1 MGYWLGGTIIVLA
14 IGLGIVGQ
22 RYYESDQTDNQQAL
36 TITDLNQQIRGMRGD
51 IATTASLKAQLAAA
65 QRDADS
71 ARANVKS
78 LEDQV
83 RGDAESLSSQLAGR
97 DQTIDQ
103 QRAEL
108 QQQQSQIQQLAQAD
122 SQTTAQ
128 LNQLRAQNGAANYPQ
143 QSVSPIVQPMYSVP
157 IYATHNVVEAESL
170 EANTFAQV
178 QAASNR
184 VNQLTLTLRSQFE
197 ASPQYLQAK
206 SDLNAA
212 KSTYDATL
220 AVVIGDLATDP
231 NYKSAVDAKATAQK
245 AVDDA
250 REHGADTDTISGL
263 AQASLAANTAVTNME
278 NAAEISSSDFQDA
291 KAKLASARGTM
302 RQAEEQY
309 QTSLMNDAALAQ
321 ARMDFDTA
329 NANHAAAMANLQAL
343 DKDRADREA
352 AERQAEMQAQVQS
365 WTNQNQNNDNPQPIT
380 MRAH

>member
-220 AVVIGDLATDP
+220 AVVIGEVELVIDKMLDDLHGNMVPTPIRFRALPKPLWLRTLPLRIWRMPPKSVVAIFKMPRP
-231 NYKSAVDAKATAQK
+231 NL
-245 AVDDA
+245 
-250 REHGADTDTISGL
+250 R
-263 AQASLAANTAVTNME
+263 
-278 NAAEISSSDFQDA
+278 
-291 KAKLASARGTM
+291 R
-302 RQAEEQY
+302 
-309 QTSLMNDAALAQ
+309 
-321 ARMDFDTA
+321 
-329 NANHAAAMANLQAL
+329 
-343 DKDRADREA
+343 RAG
-352 AERQAEMQAQVQS
+352 
-365 WTNQNQNNDNPQPIT
+365 P
-380 MRAH
+380 